1 MTTMIVAEVAHATTA
16 WFVLSAPAKEEKE
29 SLRMTSTIND

>member
-1 MTTMIVAEVAHATTA
+1 MTTMIVAEIAHAIMA

-29 SLRMTSTIND
+29 KLKNDKYN